1 MMKNSSKKSLPSDYG
16 SEKSDLIPDSENPVP
31 VEIDTSVNQNNDEE
45 YEADFGYGIQKY
57 GREKNIAGD

>member
-1 MMKNSSKKSLPSDYG
+1 MKNSSKKSLPSDYG

-45 YEADFGYGIQKY
+45 YEADFGDSAIQDSNT
-57 GREKNIAGD
+57 GGGDFY